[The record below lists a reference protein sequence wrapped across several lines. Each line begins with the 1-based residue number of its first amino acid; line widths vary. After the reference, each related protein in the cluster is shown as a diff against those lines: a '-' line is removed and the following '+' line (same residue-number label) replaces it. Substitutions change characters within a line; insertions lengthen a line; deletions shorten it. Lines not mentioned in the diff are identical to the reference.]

1 MLKQGRGWGGKP
13 QEKGRVGVGG
23 GEARTQ
29 VCDAIA
35 GRRSGL
41 SDGAGK
47 DKYASRMTNGNR
59 GDTAF
64 GYRYVHAVLLSI
76 RV

>member
-1 MLKQGRGWGGKP
+1 MQS
-13 QEKGRVGVGG
+13 QDE
-23 GEARTQ
+23 
-29 VCDAIA
+29 
-35 GRRSGL
+35 GL
-41 SDGAGK
+41 GYPTERGK